1 MGLTAALPPG
11 RARFRTGG
19 LAGLRVC
26 RGPVSLLQPT
36 RSAAPQ
42 LGVAD
47 TSPAWQ
53 MHVPQG
59 TQVKWAAV
67 IA

>member
-11 RARFRTGG
+11 RARFRKAG

-36 RSAAPQ
+36 RNAAPQ
-42 LGVAD
+42 LDVTA

-53 MHVPQG
+53 VHVPQG